1 MEGFHEEVNL
11 RKSKWLLCYSYN
23 PIRCKLDFD
32 IENLNQNLALY
43 SSRYKNFIII
53 GDFNVE
59 ENDSAISVFSYTYNL
74 NSLVNPIQVGY
85 FRGCSRMGGGKKTRP
100 F

>member
-11 RKSKWLLCYSYN
+11 RKSKWLLRYSHN

-74 NSLVNPIQVGY
+74 NSLVNPIQDEY
-85 FRGCSRMGGGKKTRP
+85 F
-100 F
+100 